1 MATIIHSGGYSTVR
15 TFKAGDTYTLQNIY
29 AIAEKGIAMYNGIGF
44 CATLPGLVEEGTKIK
59 ATGNPTKLSTL
70 RYDGSDEEGFINLYK
85 DALVLG
91 NDGTKTT
98 IVIPMTFPDGLKQ
111 LCFVICKGLTLNFY

>member
-1 MATIIHSGGYSTVR
+1 MIVHGGYSTVR

-29 AIAEKGIAMYNGIGF
+29 AIAEMGIAMYNDIGF

-59 ATGNPTKLSTL
+59 VTDYPTKLSTL
-70 RYDGSDEEGFINLYK
+70 RYDGYDEEGLINRYE
-85 DALVLG
+85 DARVLG

-98 IVIPMTFPDGLKQ
+98 IVIPMIFPDGLRK